1 MKKIIKEK
9 KQLRQKKTEKK
20 TTLQFLN
27 IDKLRINSEE
37 QKLFDKN
44 TKVLYNNQSKINSH
58 FNSSKAR

>member
-9 KQLRQKKTEKK
+9 KQLRQKKQKKK

-44 TKVLYNNQSKINSH
+44 TKVLYNNQSKINSP